1 VPNYRAPRACRA
13 DRHKINT
20 RPFFLY
26 FLRKRRK
33 IKKEDAAERAT
44 FPSGA
49 FPKRNKK
56 GRRKEPSHQLQ
67 PPNLHKCKYRLINNQ
82 RWGCVSLPISPD
94 DRRTTRNKIREKEE
108 IESHL

>member
-1 VPNYRAPRACRA
+1 VRVERTAIKSTPGL
-13 DRHKINT
+13 
-20 RPFFLY
+20 FLY
-26 FLRKRRK
+26 FLRKRIK
-33 IKKEDAAERAT
+33 NKKKEDAAERAT
-44 FPSGA
+44 FPLGA

-56 GRRKEPSHQLQ
+56 GRRKKPSHQLQ

-94 DRRTTRNKIREKEE
+94 DRRTTRNKIRETEE